1 MAEEWRGIFEKI
13 DDYRWLLP
21 KKEGMRVP
29 GLIYTNERMLKH
41 IRMDRTPEQV
51 ANVAHLPGIVGK
63 SLAMP
68 DIHWGYGFAI
78 GGVAGM
84 DVASGGV
91 ISPGGVG
98 YDVNCLSGESLI
110 LHNLGYHLKIEEF
123 ERIWTEEKIGCFD
136 FNSGEFNDTGIVN
149 FLKRKPDNRVLKVTT
164 KSGKNIVATEDHP
177 FYTRDGMVELKNLSK
192 GIEVAIY
199 PFEGV
204 PYEEPGGEI
213 IIEEKDIRRIL
224 LTLEKD
230 SRGHGLEQIII
241 HLKRRGLLPLRY
253 SSPQLPYILKII
265 GYVFGDGSIHFA
277 KKRGKGQ
284 TWFWGNAEDL
294 ESIRRDVAS
303 IGYRCSRVYSRKRKK
318 KIETSYSVYEFERID
333 TECKVSSSSF
343 AILLVALGVPLGNK
357 ARQEYRIP
365 QWLFKAPLWQKRL
378 FLASFFGAEMTTP
391 KTMTGHGHNF
401 YCPVVSMNK
410 KEEFVENGIVFFREI
425 SELLNDF
432 GVTTL
437 KISQRKENVNTFCLR
452 LMLSG
457 RSESM
462 INFFTKVGFEYN
474 RKRSW
479 LANVAVQYLKWKQ
492 SVIVERKEMATRV
505 KEKELV
511 KVVSARDIFS
521 GLDSSS
527 VNFRFVERSVYEG
540 KNFEPRVP
548 ANFPNFD
555 EFLEKATEGLE
566 KSGMVWDEIESI
578 EEVDFDGYVYD
589 FTVAHPHH
597 NFVANNFVV
606 SNCGVRLLRTNLK
619 EKEVRPKLQD
629 LISALFVEI
638 PSGVGS
644 KGRIKISSQ
653 EVMEVLE
660 KGSQWA
666 IKRGYGL
673 SEDALHTEEKGSMEG
688 ADATKVSQRALERGR
703 QQLGTLG
710 AGNHFLEIQVVEE
723 IYDEEVAKVFG
734 IFPGQITVMIHTGS
748 RGLGYQICDDYLRV
762 MGNAVR
768 KYNISLPD
776 RQLAC
781 APVDSEEG
789 QDYLKAMRCA
799 ANYAW
804 ANRQCIMHWT
814 RETFEKVLRVTPK
827 DLGMVLIYDVAHNI
841 AKIEEH
847 LVEGKKRT
855 LCIHR
860 KGATRAFPAGHPDV
874 PKDYDGVGQPVIIPG
889 TMGSNSYVLVGT
901 QRAMQ
906 ETWGSTCHG
915 AGRVMSRTRALHTVR
930 VQELQRELG
939 DRGIIIQAKGYK
951 TLAEEAPSAYK
962 DVNEVVDVCHNA
974 GISKKVAKMRPIGV
988 IKG

>member
-1 MAEEWRGIFEKI
+1 VAEEWRGIFEKI

-21 KKEGMRVP
+21 KREGMRVP
-29 GLIYTNERMLKH
+29 GLIYTNEKMLGH
-41 IRMDRTPEQV
+41 IRMDRTPVQV

-84 DVASGGV
+84 DIEAGGV

-98 YDVNCLSGESLI
+98 YDINCLSGDSLI
-110 LHNLGYHLKIEEF
+110 LHNLGYNLKIKEF
-123 ERIWTEEKIGCFD
+123 ERMWTDEKIGCFD
-136 FNSGEFNDTGIVN
+136 FNSGEFTDTGIVN
-149 FLKRKPDNRVLKVTT
+149 FLRREPDNRVLKVIT
-164 KSGKNIVATEDHP
+164 KTGRKIIATEEHP
-177 FYTRDGMVELKNLSK
+177 FYTRDGMVELKNLSQ
-192 GIEVAIY
+192 GSEVAIY
-199 PFEGV
+199 PFGGV
-204 PYEEPGGEI
+204 PYEKPGDEI
-213 IIEEKDIRRIL
+213 IIAEKDIRRIL

-253 SSPQLPYILKII
+253 GSQQLPYILKVM

-277 KKRGKGQ
+277 KKREEGITQ
-284 TWFWGNAEDL
+284 FSGNTEDL
-294 ESIRRDVAS
+294 ESIRKDIAS
-303 IGYRCSRVYSRKRKK
+303 IGYRCSGVYSRKRKQ
-318 KIETSYSVYEFERID
+318 KIETSYSTYEFESTD

-357 ARQEYRIP
+357 ARQEYHIP

-410 KEEFVENGIVFFREI
+410 KGKFVKNGILFFREI

-432 GVTTL
+432 GVNTL
-437 KISQRKENVNTFCLR
+437 KISQRKENVNTFRLR
-452 LMLSG
+452 LTLSG
-457 RSESM
+457 RPENM
-462 INFFTKVGFEYN
+462 INLFSRVGFEYN
-474 RKRSW
+474 RKWSW
-479 LANVAVQYLKWKQ
+479 IANVAVQYLKWKQ
-492 SVIVERKEMATRV
+492 LVIAERKEMDTRV
-505 KEKELV
+505 KEKQLV
-511 KVVSARDIFS
+511 KGVSARDIFS

-540 KNFEPRVP
+540 KNFELRVP
-548 ANFPNFD
+548 ANFPDFD
-555 EFLEKATEGLE
+555 QFSEKAREGLE
-566 KSGMVWDEIESI
+566 GSGMVWDEIESI
-578 EEVDFDGYVYD
+578 KEVDFDGYVYD

-619 EKEVRPKLQD
+619 EEEVRPRLQD
-629 LISALFVEI
+629 LISGLFVNI

-644 KGRIKISSQ
+644 KGKIKISSQ

-660 KGSQWA
+660 KGSQWT
-666 IKRGYGL
+666 INRGYGH

-723 IYDEEVAKVFG
+723 IYEEGIAEVFG

-781 APVDSEEG
+781 APVESVEG

-814 RETFEKVLRVTPK
+814 RDTFERVFKAAPK

-841 AKIEEH
+841 GKIEEH
-847 LVEGKKRT
+847 LIEGKKRT

-860 KGATRAFPAGHPDV
+860 KGATRAFPPGHPDV
-874 PKDYDGVGQPVIIPG
+874 PHDYNGVGQPVIIPG
-889 TMGSNSYVLVGT
+889 TMGSYSYVLVGT
-901 QRAMQ
+901 QRAIE

-915 AGRVMSRTRALHTVR
+915 AGRVMSRTKALQDVHG
-930 VQELQRELG
+930 QELQRQLRE
-939 DRGIIIQAKGYK
+939 RGIIIQAKGYK

-962 DVNEVVDVCHNA
+962 DVDEVVDVCHNA
-974 GISKKVAKMRPIGV
+974 GISRKVAKMRPIGV

>member
-29 GLIYTNERMLKH
+29 GLIYTNEKMLGH
-41 IRMDRTPEQV
+41 IRMDRTPVQV
-51 ANVAHLPGIVGK
+51 ANVAYLPGIVGK

-98 YDVNCLSGESLI
+98 YDVNCLSGDSLI
-110 LHNLGYHLKIEEF
+110 LHNLGYNLKIEEF
-123 ERIWTEEKIGCFD
+123 ERMWADEKIGCFD
-136 FNSGEFNDTGIVN
+136 FNSGKFTGTGIVN
-149 FLKRKPDNRVLKVTT
+149 FLKRKPDNKVFKLTT
-164 KSGKNIVATEDHP
+164 KTGRKIIATEDHP
-177 FYTRDGMVELKNLSK
+177 FYTRDGMVELKNLSQ
-192 GIEVAIY
+192 GSEVAIY

-204 PYEEPGGEI
+204 PYEEPSDEI
-213 IIEEKDIRRIL
+213 IIAEKDIRRIL

-230 SRGHGLEQIII
+230 SRGHCLEQIII
-241 HLKRRGLLPLRY
+241 HLKKRGLLPLKY
-253 SSPQLPYILKII
+253 SSPQLPYILKVM
-265 GYVFGDGSIHFA
+265 GYIFGDGSIHFA

-294 ESIRRDVAS
+294 GSIRRDVAS
-303 IGYRCSRVYSRKRKK
+303 IGYRCSRVYSRKRTK

-333 TECKVSSSSF
+333 TECKVCSSSF

-357 ARQEYRIP
+357 ARQEYHIP

-378 FLASFFGAEMTTP
+378 FLASFFGAEMNTP
-391 KTMTGHGHNF
+391 KTMTSHGHNF

-410 KEEFVENGIVFFREI
+410 KEAFVENGIVFFREI
-425 SELLNDF
+425 SKLLNDF

-437 KISQRKENVNTFCLR
+437 KISQRKENVNTFRLR
-452 LMLSG
+452 LILSG

-462 INFFTKVGFEYN
+462 INLFTKVGFEYN
-474 RKRSW
+474 KKRSGI
-479 LANVAVQYLKWKQ
+479 ASVAVQYLKWKQ
-492 SVIVERKEMATRV
+492 SVIAERKEMATKV

-511 KVVSARDIFS
+511 KGVSARNIFRS
-521 GLDSSS
+521 IDSSL
-527 VNFRFVERSVYEG
+527 VNFRFVERSIYEG
-540 KNFEPRVP
+540 RKTEPRVP
-548 ANFPNFD
+548 ANFPNFAQ
-555 EFLEKATEGLE
+555 FLEKATEGLE
-566 KSGMVWDEIESI
+566 ESGMVWDEIESI

-619 EKEVRPKLQD
+619 EKEIRPKLQD
-629 LISALFVEI
+629 LISALFVNI

-644 KGRIKISSQ
+644 RGRIRISSQ

-666 IKRGYGL
+666 IRRGYGL
-673 SEDALHTEEKGSMEG
+673 PEDALHTEEKGSMEG

-703 QQLGTLG
+703 PQLGTLG
-710 AGNHFLEIQVVEE
+710 AGNHFLEIQIVEE
-723 IYDEEVAKVFG
+723 IYDDRIAEVFG

-748 RGLGYQICDDYLRV
+748 RGLGYQVCDDYLRV

-768 KYNISLPD
+768 KYNIGLPD

-814 RETFEKVLRVTPK
+814 RETFERVLKLSPK

-841 AKIEEH
+841 GKIEEH

-860 KGATRAFPAGHPDV
+860 KGATRAFPQGHPDV
-874 PKDYDGVGQPVIIPG
+874 PKDYNSVGQPVIIPG
-889 TMGSNSYVLVGT
+889 TMGSTSYVLVGT

-915 AGRVMSRTRALHTVR
+915 AGRVMSRTKALHEVR
-930 VQELQRELG
+930 GEQLQRELG
-939 DRGIIIQAKGYK
+939 ERGIIVQAKGYK

-962 DVNEVVDVCHNA
+962 DVDEVVDVCHNA

>member
-1 MAEEWRGIFEKI
+1 MAEEWHGILEKI

-29 GLIYTNERMLKH
+29 GLIYTNERMLDH
-41 IRMDRTPEQV
+41 IRMDKTIVQV
-51 ANVAHLPGIVGK
+51 TNVAYLPGIVGK
-63 SLAMP
+63 SMAMP

-84 DVASGGV
+84 DIASGGV

-98 YDVNCLSGESLI
+98 YDVNCLSGDSLI

-123 ERIWTEEKIGCFD
+123 ERMWTEEKIGCFD
-136 FNSGEFNDTGIVN
+136 FNSGELTATGIVN
-149 FLKRKPDNRVLKVTT
+149 FLKRKPDNKVLKVTT
-164 KSGKNIVATEDHP
+164 KSGKNIVTTEDHP
-177 FYTRDGMVELKNLSK
+177 FYTRDGMVELKNLSQ
-192 GIEVAIY
+192 GSEVAIY

-204 PYEEPGGEI
+204 SYEEPSDEI

-224 LTLEKD
+224 LSLEKD

-241 HLKRRGLLPLRY
+241 HLKKRGLLPLRY
-253 SSPQLPYILKII
+253 SSPQLPYILKVM

-284 TWFWGNAEDL
+284 TWFSGKPEDL
-294 ESIRRDVAS
+294 ETIRKDIAS
-303 IGYRCSRVYSRKRKK
+303 IGHRCSRVYARKRKH
-318 KIETSYSVYEFERID
+318 KIMTSYSVYEFDRTA

-357 ARQEYRIP
+357 ARQEYHIP

-410 KEEFVENGIVFFREI
+410 KEEFVENGIVFF
-425 SELLNDF
+425 SELSKLLNDF
-432 GVTTL
+432 EVTTL

-452 LMLSG
+452 LILSG
-457 RSESM
+457 RPENMVNLFSR
-462 INFFTKVGFEYN
+462 VGFEYN

-492 SVIVERKEMATRV
+492 SVIAERKEMATRV

-511 KVVSARDIFS
+511 KVVSARDIF
-521 GLDSSS
+521 GELDSSP
-527 VNFRFVERSVYEG
+527 VNFRFVERSIYEG
-540 KNFEPRVP
+540 RNIEPRVP

-555 EFLEKATEGLE
+555 EFLEKAREGLE
-566 KSGMVWDEIESI
+566 ESGMVWDEIESI

-638 PSGVGS
+638 PSGIGS

-781 APVDSEEG
+781 APVNSEEG

-962 DVNEVVDVCHNA
+962 DVDEVVGVCHNA

>member
-1 MAEEWRGIFEKI
+1 MAEEWKGVFKKI

-29 GLIYTNERMLKH
+29 GLIYTSERMLQH
-41 IRMDRTPEQV
+41 LRMDRTPVQV
-51 ANVAHLPGIVGK
+51 ANVAYLPGIVGK
-63 SLAMP
+63 SMAMP
-68 DIHWGYGFAI
+68 DIHWGYGFPI
-78 GGVAGM
+78 GGVAAM
-84 DVASGGV
+84 DIEAGGV

-98 YDVNCLSGESLI
+98 YDVSCLSGDSLI
-110 LHNLGYHLKIEEF
+110 LHNLGYRLKIEEF
-123 ERIWTEEKIGCFD
+123 ERMWTEEKIGCFD
-136 FNSGEFNDTGIVN
+136 FNSGEFTDTGIVN

-164 KSGKNIVATEDHP
+164 KMGSKIIATEEHP
-177 FYTRDGMVELKNLSK
+177 FYTRDGMVELKNLSQ
-192 GIEVAIY
+192 GSEVAVY

-204 PYEEPGGEI
+204 SYEKPGDEI
-213 IIEEKDIRRIL
+213 IIEEKDIRKIL

-241 HLKRRGLLPLRY
+241 HLKKRGLLPLRF
-253 SSPQLPYILKII
+253 SSPQLPYILKVM
-265 GYVFGDGSIHFA
+265 GYVFGDGSIYFA
-277 KKRGKGQ
+277 NKRGKGQ
-284 TWFWGNAEDL
+284 TWFWGKPEDL
-294 ESIRRDVAS
+294 EVIRRDIAS
-303 IGYRCSRVYSRKRKK
+303 IGYRCSRVYSRKRKQ
-318 KIETSYSVYEFERID
+318 KIKTSYSVYEFERTD
-333 TECKVSSSSF
+333 NSCKVSSSSF

-378 FLASFFGAEMTTP
+378 FLASFFGAEMNTP
-391 KTMTGHGHNF
+391 KTLTGHGYNF
-401 YCPVVSMNK
+401 SCPVVSMNK
-410 KEEFVENGIVFFREI
+410 KEEFVENGIIFF
-425 SELLNDF
+425 SEMSKLLSEF

-437 KISQRKENVNTFCLR
+437 KISKRKENANTFRLR
-452 LMLSG
+452 LILSG
-457 RSESM
+457 RPQNM
-462 INFFTKVGFEYN
+462 INLFTKIGFEYN
-474 RKRSW
+474 KKRNG

-492 SVIVERKEMATRV
+492 LVIAQRKEMTSKV
-505 KEKELV
+505 KQKELV
-511 KVVSARDIFS
+511 KTMSARDIFS

-527 VNFRFVERSVYEG
+527 VNFRFVERSIYGER
-540 KNFEPRVP
+540 NIEPRVP
-548 ANFPNFD
+548 ANFPKFD
-555 EFLEKATEGLE
+555 QFLEKAREGLE
-566 KSGMVWDEIESI
+566 ESGMVWDEIESI

-589 FTVAHPHH
+589 FTVVHPHH

-619 EKEVRPKLQD
+619 EKDVRPKLHD
-629 LISALFVEI
+629 LISALFVAI

-666 IKRGYGL
+666 IKRGYGFA
-673 SEDALHTEEKGSMEG
+673 EDALHTEEKGSMEG
-688 ADATKVSQRALERGR
+688 ADATKVGQRALERGR
-703 QQLGTLG
+703 PQLGTLG
-710 AGNHFLEIQVVEE
+710 AGNHFLEIQIVEE
-723 IYDEEVAKVFG
+723 IYDEGIAEVFG

-748 RGLGYQICDDYLRV
+748 RGLGYQICDDYLRL

-781 APVDSEEG
+781 APVKSEEG
-789 QDYLKAMRCA
+789 QNYLKAMKCA
-799 ANYAW
+799 ANYAL

-814 RETFEKVLRVTPK
+814 RETFERVLKISPK

-847 LVEGKKRT
+847 PVEGKKTT

-874 PKDYDGVGQPVIIPG
+874 PEDYKGVGQPVIIPG
-889 TMGSNSYVLVGT
+889 TMGSTSYVLVGT
-901 QRAMQ
+901 ERAMQ

-915 AGRVMSRTRALHTVR
+915 AGRVMSRTKALHMIR
-930 VQELQRELG
+930 GEQLQRELG
-939 DRGIIIQAKGYK
+939 EKGIVIRAKGYK

-974 GISKKVAKMRPIGV
+974 GISKKVARMRPIGV
-988 IKG
+988 MKG

>member
-1 MAEEWRGIFEKI
+1 MAEEWHGIFEKI

-29 GLIYTNERMLKH
+29 GLIYTNEKMLGH

-78 GGVAGM
+78 GGVAAM
-84 DVASGGV
+84 DIASGGV

-98 YDVNCLSGESLI
+98 YDVNCISGDSLI
-110 LHNLGYHLKIEEF
+110 LHNLGHHLKIEEF
-123 ERIWTEEKIGCFD
+123 ERIWTDEKIGCFD
-136 FNSGEFNDTGIVN
+136 FNSGEFTDTGIVN
-149 FLKRKPDNRVLKVTT
+149 FLKRKPYNRVFKVTT
-164 KSGKNIVATEDHP
+164 KRGSKIIATEDHP
-177 FYTRDGMVELKNLSK
+177 FYTRDGMVELKNLSQ
-192 GIEVAIY
+192 GSEVAIY

-204 PYEEPGGEI
+204 PYEKPSDEI

-224 LTLEKD
+224 LTLGKD

-265 GYVFGDGSIHFA
+265 GYVFGDGNIYFA

-284 TWFWGNAEDL
+284 TWFWGKPEDL

-303 IGYRCSRVYSRKRKK
+303 IGYRCSRVYSRKRKQ
-318 KIETSYSVYEFERID
+318 KIKTSYSVYEFERIE
-333 TECKVSSSSF
+333 TACRVCSSSF

-357 ARQEYRIP
+357 ARQEYHIP

-378 FLASFFGAEMTTP
+378 FLASFFGAEMNTP
-391 KTMTGHGHNF
+391 KTLTGHGHNF

-410 KEEFVENGIVFFREI
+410 REEFVENGILFFREI
-425 SELLNDF
+425 SELLNEF
-432 GVTTL
+432 GINTL
-437 KISQRKENVNTFCLR
+437 KISQRKENANTFRLR
-452 LMLSG
+452 LMLS
-457 RSESM
+457 RCPQNM
-462 INFFTKVGFEYN
+462 INLFTRVGFEYN
-474 RKRSW
+474 KKRKG

-492 SVIVERKEMATRV
+492 LVIAERKEMASKV
-505 KEKELV
+505 KQKELV
-511 KVVSARDIFS
+511 KAMSARDIFS
-521 GLDSSS
+521 SLNSSI
-527 VNFRFVERSVYEG
+527 VNFRFVERSIYEG
-540 KNFEPRVP
+540 RKTEPRVP
-548 ANFPNFD
+548 ANFPNFAQ
-555 EFLEKATEGLE
+555 FLEKVTEGLE
-566 KSGMVWDEIESI
+566 ESGMVWDEIESI

-619 EKEVRPKLQD
+619 EKDVRPKLHD
-629 LISALFVEI
+629 LISALFVNI

-644 KGRIKISSQ
+644 RGRIRISSQ
-653 EVMEVLE
+653 EVTEVLE

-666 IKRGYGL
+666 IRRGYGL
-673 SEDALHTEEKGSMEG
+673 PEDALHTEEEGSMEG

-703 QQLGTLG
+703 PQLGTLG
-710 AGNHFLEIQVVEE
+710 AGNHFLEIQIVEE
-723 IYDEEVAKVFG
+723 IYDEEVAKVFD

-814 RETFEKVLRVTPK
+814 RETFENVLKVGPK

-874 PKDYDGVGQPVIIPG
+874 PQDYKDVGQPVIIPG

-915 AGRVMSRTRALHTVR
+915 AGRVMSRTKALHEVR
-930 VQELQRELG
+930 GEQLQRELG
-939 DRGIIIQAKGYK
+939 EKGIVIQAKGYK

-962 DVNEVVDVCHNA
+962 DVDEVVDVCHNA
-974 GISKKVAKMRPIGV
+974 GISKKVAKTRPIGV